1 MSADLL
7 TDLHGEIA
15 DAHER
20 PPEDRHVVAIQE
32 LAERFSLP
40 VDQLKALLAA
50 LEAQPSVT

>member
-15 DAHER
+15 DAHEW
-20 PPEDRHVVAIQE
+20 PPENRHVVAIQE